1 MSQFVYTKL
10 TPSLL
15 FIYYIFFPY
24 KQSFSLRTLKFKYSG
39 TLIRILS
46 LNFYN
51 KKIYKN
57 LHYLYYIILI
67 INQIF
72 FHDRSVLH
80 LNFILALFLFCNL
93 NKVLKNLIIFKLN
106 DQKKI
111 SQKKKKNFNLLDSEG
126 DVDKMPD

>member
-24 KQSFSLRTLKFKYSG
+24 KQSFALRTLKFKYRS

-51 KKIYKN
+51 KKIT
-57 LHYLYYIILI
+57 
-67 INQIF
+67 
-72 FHDRSVLH
+72 SVGTGRLM
-80 LNFILALFLFCNL
+80 
-93 NKVLKNLIIFKLN
+93 
-106 DQKKI
+106 
-111 SQKKKKNFNLLDSEG
+111 G
-126 DVDKMPD
+126 P